1 MTVKHTVEVKN
12 RLGMHARPAMKLFE
26 LVQNFDAE
34 VILRNE
40 SGIQA
45 EASSVIAMLMLD
57 SAQGR
62 HIEIEAT
69 GPDENEA
76 LAAVVVLFDAGFDE
90 E

>member
-1 MTVKHTVEVKN
+1 MTVRHTVEVKN

-40 SGIQA
+40 SGTQA

-57 SAQGR
+57 SAKGR

-76 LAAVVVLFDAGFDE
+76 LAAVVELFNAGFDE